1 MVAVVLED
9 EEIFF
14 DEPSDPGWA
23 NNTPWYMTELISK
36 DTTKE
41 LSPDSPENKMENT
54 IYRTRAIITRG
65 LYTFYP
71 LFEVQKRFFK
81 GLFS

>member
-1 MVAVVLED
+1 MKQKDVTSTLEVSL
-9 EEIFF
+9 E
-14 DEPSDPGWA
+14 
-23 NNTPWYMTELISK
+23 
-36 DTTKE
+36 
-41 LSPDSPENKMENT
+41 
-54 IYRTRAIITRG
+54 YRTRAIINRG

>member
-1 MVAVVLED
+1 MIIYHFLSLATQVIIALDNHFLSQATQVILALDNSLEA
-9 EEIFF
+9 EFI
-14 DEPSDPGWA
+14 
-23 NNTPWYMTELISK
+23 TM
-36 DTTKE
+36 
-41 LSPDSPENKMENT
+41 
-54 IYRTRAIITRG
+54 YRTRAIITRG

>member
-1 MVAVVLED
+1 MYYL
-9 EEIFF
+9 
-14 DEPSDPGWA
+14 W
-23 NNTPWYMTELISK
+23 ELLFSISK
-36 DTTKE
+36 KRRKPHCASTLHTQARSSKAIGDVLCQRKKTF
-41 LSPDSPENKMENT
+41 

-71 LFEVQKRFFK
+71 LFEVEKRFFK